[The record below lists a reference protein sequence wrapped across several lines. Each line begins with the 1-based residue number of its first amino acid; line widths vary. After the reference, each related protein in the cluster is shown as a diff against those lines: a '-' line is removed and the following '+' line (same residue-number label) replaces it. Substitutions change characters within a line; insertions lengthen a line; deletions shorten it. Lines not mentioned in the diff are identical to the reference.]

1 MKDTERRY
9 SLSRWTNRRLRSLG
23 FVSTFAV
30 LAVAG
35 ACGGDSPSG
44 PGASKPDG
52 TYILS
57 TVNGNGLPVAIFAD
71 TNYTYEVVS
80 GSLTLTT
87 GKFSMVTTF
96 RQTVTGNVSTFVDST
111 GGTWVLTGTS
121 VQFTNGE
128 DGSTDTAALAS
139 GHLTFT
145 EIDGTTTTTIVYAR
159 KS

>member
-35 ACGGDSPSG
+35 ACGGASPSG

-96 RQTVTGNVSTFVDST
+96 RQTVPGNVSTFVDS
-111 GGTWVLTGTS
+111 
-121 VQFTNGE
+121 
-128 DGSTDTAALAS
+128 
-139 GHLTFT
+139 
-145 EIDGTTTTTIVYAR
+145 
-159 KS
+159 